1 MKKNGN
7 DDFLD
12 IDVSYVRERLK
23 ECGIENGVVVN
34 ADALIQSA
42 FIQQVMKDVQE
53 VQTQVS

>member
-1 MKKNGN
+1 MKNGK

-34 ADALIQSA
+34 ADALTQSA

-53 VQTQVS
+53 VQAQVL

>member
-1 MKKNGN
+1 MNNGR

-34 ADALIQSA
+34 AAALTQSA

-53 VQTQVS
+53 VQAQVL

>member
-1 MKKNGN
+1 MNNGR

-34 ADALIQSA
+34 ADALTQSA

-53 VQTQVS
+53 VQAQVL

>member
-1 MKKNGN
+1 MYNGK

-34 ADALIQSA
+34 ADALTQSA

-53 VQTQVS
+53 VQAQVL

>member
-1 MKKNGN
+1 MNNGK

-34 ADALIQSA
+34 ADALTQSA

-53 VQTQVS
+53 VQAQVL